1 MKFQEIDFHIELFKA
16 YLEPP
21 GAQIEYLDMLRKE
34 SKYNRDTFIIKLKN
48 AFDNIQKAYQMEVD
62 FKRRFIPDIDEKTNL
77 SFSINVFRKHD
88 ILIPLANEFVNG
100 HAINRTKLKDLSF
113 LINSLGVYY
122 SLKKIGKSISK
133 LELKKKDEAQ
143 NIENKFN
150 QMPIE
155 EVKSHFLP
163 LIQKKNSKGIIWMSA
178 SDFDIFIKR
187 SFGMQT
193 DLSKSKPK
201 INLVYGAKY
210 AIVKLFYGFYEKCQ
224 IELLTQNR
232 NKGPFIELLK
242 NAFDT
247 SIFDNLTNENFKRDK
262 SKWEWD

>member
-1 MKFQEIDFHIELFKA
+1 MKFQKIDFYIELFRA

-21 GAQIEYLDMLRKE
+21 GTQIEYLEMLRKE

-100 HAINRTKLKDLSF
+100 HAINRTKLEDLSF

-155 EVKSHFLP
+155 EVRSHFLP
-163 LIQKKNSKGIIWMSA
+163 LIQKKNRKGIIWMSA

-193 DLSKSKPK
+193 DLSPPK

-224 IELLTQNR
+224 NDDLTQNR
-232 NKGPFIELLK
+232 KKDPFIELLK

-247 SIFDNLTNENFKRDK
+247 KVFDDLINSNFKTRHSK
-262 SKWEWD
+262 SYEWD